1 MEENKTIDE
10 VIADAMA
17 EEEVEKGFRNSLK
30 NEVAQAFGAHKEEQ
44 TVTISLD
51 EYLYFNAKNMD
62 FDRLMSAIIKDAALS
77 YDKEKLRISDRENI
91 FNTIKVLFP
100 DIYDALLKQLI
111 KEDAEKEEDE

>member
-17 EEEVEKGFRNSLK
+17 EEEVAKDFRNNLK
-30 NEVAQAFGAHKEEQ
+30 NEVAQAFGAQKTEQ
-44 TVTISLD
+44 TVTISLE

-62 FDRLMSAIIKDAALS
+62 FDRVMNAIVKDAALS
-77 YDKEKLRISDRENI
+77 YDKERLIVSDRENI

-100 DIYDALLKQLI
+100 DIYDNLFKRLLK
-111 KEDAEKEEDE
+111 EDEEE

>member
-17 EEEVEKGFRNSLK
+17 EEEVAKDFRNSLK
-30 NEVAQAFGAHKEEQ
+30 NEVAQAFGAQKTEQ
-44 TVTISLD
+44 TVTISLE

-62 FDRLMSAIIKDAALS
+62 FDRVMSAILKDAALS
-77 YDKEKLRISDRENI
+77 YDKERLIVSDRENI

-100 DIYDALLKQLI
+100 DIYDNLFKRLLK
-111 KEDAEKEEDE
+111 EDEEE